1 MSSLDELLNLSL
13 EDKREIIAEYIWYGV
28 FLSPGL
34 FVCFRLL
41 NLLNSSPAASLLQF
55 SEFFGLNIWG
65 KERRDRNIIV
75 FCCSLEHSL

>member
-13 EDKREIIAEYIWYGV
+13 EDKPEIIAEYIWYGV

-34 FVCFRLL
+34 FVCLFVCFRLL
-41 NLLNSSPAASLLQF
+41 NLRNSSPAASLLQF

-75 FCCSLEHSL
+75 FLL